1 MNSRILTILT
11 FILTACGA
19 APVGKSA
26 TEPPPVK
33 NDTTTAVQTQS
44 PEDNRDTSDS
54 AVQNMATYFVV
65 VADTNLDYNFL
76 RKEMFDLNR
85 QLKIPIDTMGR
96 FYNTAK
102 NLIALP
108 DNDDDEIYAG
118 DYYPR
123 RYPSEDLSLEYLDF
137 YQSPAGKKPSHWL
150 PAFMK
155 LKKVQTAHCG
165 SYNRPKE
172 RSLKLSRKS
181 ILVVCIDGT
190 IS

>member
-1 MNSRILTILT
+1 MNFRILTILT

-19 APVGKSA
+19 APVRKSA
-26 TEPPPVK
+26 TEAPPVK
-33 NDTTTAVQTQS
+33 SDTTTAVQTQS

-54 AVQNMATYFVV
+54 AVQSMATYYVV
-65 VADTNLDYNFL
+65 VADTSLDYNFL

-85 QLKIPIDTMGR
+85 QLKISIDTMGR

-123 RYPSEDLSLEYLDF
+123 RYPSEDLSLEYLAF
-137 YQSPAGKKPSHWL
+137 YQSPAGKKTIALVTGIYETEKSADSAL
-150 PAFMK
+150 RIIQQTER
-155 LKKVQTAHCG
+155 KVF
-165 SYNRPKE
+165 KI
-172 RSLKLSRKS
+172 KS
-181 ILVVCIDGT
+181 EIYIGCMH
-190 IS
+190 